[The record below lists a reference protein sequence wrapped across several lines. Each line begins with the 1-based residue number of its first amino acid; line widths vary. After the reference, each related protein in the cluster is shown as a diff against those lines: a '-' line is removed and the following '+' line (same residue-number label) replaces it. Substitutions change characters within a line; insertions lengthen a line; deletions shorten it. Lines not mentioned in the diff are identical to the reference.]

1 MKSFLLALFMAIP
14 ICASSQTLHKIG
26 SQHISVSYD
35 KTVHLIYPSP
45 IKYVKSV
52 DSIVAVDKPEEAKR
66 IVRIKA
72 NQRRFSKNTTISV
85 ATADGKFYSYLTSY
99 SDSPQTTIFIGK
111 ESPKAERIEC
121 SNSSDVHIV
130 APAKVTYIDFG
141 NDSISASLA
150 EGTQNIIRLQAK
162 YRFSKETNLSFAL
175 EDGTFYSYDIAY
187 RDYAPVAV
195 YTLNAPS
202 GNELESVIL
211 EEQTI
216 GGNEQEKILS
226 KVKNKGRSFYSL
238 GIQKYKQK
246 LSIRNIFTYKERT
259 ILDIEFSNNSEVPY
273 DVEFFKFIIKSKKA
287 NKRVATQDLDLTGEI
302 VSSFTGRIAPKR
314 TERIIVVFPKF
325 TLSDDQNLELN
336 VVEQSGGRNIA
347 YLISDESLNNATA
360 L

>member
-1 MKSFLLALFMAIP
+1 MKALLFIFLLTLPLWAT
-14 ICASSQTLHKIG
+14 SQTLHKVG
-26 SQHISVSYD
+26 SKHIYVNYD
-35 KTVHLIYPSP
+35 KTVHLIFPSAV
-45 IKYVKSV
+45 KYVKSV
-52 DSIVAVDKPEEAKR
+52 DSIVAVDNPEEAKR

-72 NQRRFSKNTTISV
+72 NQRRFSKSTTISV

-99 SDSPQTTIFIGK
+99 SESPQTTIFIGK
-111 ESPKAERIEC
+111 ESPQTERIEC

-150 EGTQNIIRLQAK
+150 KGTQNIIRLQAT
-162 YRFSKETNLSFAL
+162 YHFSKETNLSFAL

-187 RDYAPVAV
+187 RDSAPVAV
-195 YTLNAPS
+195 YTLNASS
-202 GNELESVIL
+202 GNDLESVIL

-216 GGNEQEKILS
+216 GGNEQETIIS
-226 KVKNKGRSFYSL
+226 KVKNRGRSFFSL

-273 DVEFFKFIIKSKKA
+273 DVEFFKFIIKSKKS

-302 VSSFTGRIAPKR
+302 VSAFTGRIAPKR

-347 YLISDESLNNATA
+347 YLISDESLNNATT

>member
-72 NQRRFSKNTTISV
+72 NQRRFTKNTTISV

-111 ESPKAERIEC
+111 ESPKSERIEC

-195 YTLNAPS
+195 YTL
-202 GNELESVIL
+202 
-211 EEQTI
+211 
-216 GGNEQEKILS
+216 NEQEKILS